1 MQEIYTDWLEVMS
14 KEGMELSENIGVIQV
29 KSKTSNSK
37 LKNVKS
43 GSILKTWF
51 NFNAGKQDTLMWAY

>member
-14 KEGMELSENIGVIQV
+14 KEGMELSKNIGVIQV

-43 GSILKTWF
+43 GSILKT
-51 NFNAGKQDTLMWAY
+51 